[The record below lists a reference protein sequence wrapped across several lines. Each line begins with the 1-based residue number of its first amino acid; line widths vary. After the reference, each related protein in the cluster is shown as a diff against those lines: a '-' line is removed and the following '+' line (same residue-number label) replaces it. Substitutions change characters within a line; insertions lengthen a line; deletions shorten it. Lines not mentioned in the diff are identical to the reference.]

1 MRFRG
6 VSERE
11 SNTVRKLA
19 LVPFLG
25 GQNRKS
31 RSLVFLSSK
40 TKRKRLLRSLAT
52 HGSDKSPRVYWRISD
67 LIFRHVAIIITKFC
81 CGDKDFVG
89 RGEIRTLLKNACVGG
104 YVLRIPLELIGSN
117 RDFVIEAREAHLIDK
132 AMYMTLGQVKKKN
145 RSSWKKQMFLV
156 PAHFIFWGRLSY
168 CLLLVTF
175 VRTKTNRQED
185 CNPFD
190 FSAVYATKGDTS
202 QRGKSRKLSGRLNHS
217 PIDVFNSPF
226 CNIWYDA
233 LRCCLNH
240 VPK

>member
-1 MRFRG
+1 MCTSHGETSCSDALRSMRFRA

-89 RGEIRTLLKNACVGG
+89 RGEIRTPLKNACVGG

-132 AMYMTLGQVKKKN
+132 AMYMTLGQVKKKKQELLKKN
-145 RSSWKKQMFLV
+145 KCFSS
-156 PAHFIFWGRLSY
+156 P
-168 CLLLVTF
+168 
-175 VRTKTNRQED
+175 
-185 CNPFD
+185 P
-190 FSAVYATKGDTS
+190 TS
-202 QRGKSRKLSGRLNHS
+202 FFGGASL
-217 PIDVFNSPF
+217 IV
-226 CNIWYDA
+226 CY
-233 LRCCLNH
+233 
-240 VPK
+240 

>member
-1 MRFRG
+1 
-6 VSERE
+6 
-11 SNTVRKLA
+11 
-19 LVPFLG
+19 
-25 GQNRKS
+25 
-31 RSLVFLSSK
+31 
-40 TKRKRLLRSLAT
+40 
-52 HGSDKSPRVYWRISD
+52 
-67 LIFRHVAIIITKFC
+67 
-81 CGDKDFVG
+81 
-89 RGEIRTLLKNACVGG
+89 
-104 YVLRIPLELIGSN
+104 
-117 RDFVIEAREAHLIDK
+117 
-132 AMYMTLGQVKKKN
+132 
-145 RSSWKKQMFLV
+145 MFLV
-156 PAHFIFWGRLSY
+156 PAHFIFGGRLSY

-190 FSAVYATKGDTS
+190 FSAVYATKGETS

>member
-1 MRFRG
+1 MRFRA

-52 HGSDKSPRVYWRISD
+52 HGSDKSLRVYWRISD

-89 RGEIRTLLKNACVGG
+89 RGEIRTPLKNACVGG

-117 RDFVIEAREAHLIDK
+117 RDFVIGAREAHLIDK
-132 AMYMTLGQVKKKN
+132 AMYMTLGQVKKKTGAPEKN
-145 RSSWKKQMFLV
+145 KCFSST
-156 PAHFIFWGRLSY
+156 P
-168 CLLLVTF
+168 
-175 VRTKTNRQED
+175 
-185 CNPFD
+185 
-190 FSAVYATKGDTS
+190 TS
-202 QRGKSRKLSGRLNHS
+202 FFGGASL
-217 PIDVFNSPF
+217 IV
-226 CNIWYDA
+226 CY
-233 LRCCLNH
+233 
-240 VPK
+240 